1 MPAYDA
7 LMPAIRIIRH
17 TLLDPGE
24 AWRRLTD
31 WERHGAAVPLT
42 RAIIETPPPTHTGTR
57 FTMRTGVGRITFD
70 DPMEVTLWQPPRD
83 DSAGLVRLVKHG
95 RVVRGRAEIEL
106 RPSPRGGC
114 EAEWREELRVRGL
127 GRPFDPLVAAA
138 ARLFFARAL
147 DRLLRP

>member
-1 MPAYDA
+1 
-7 LMPAIRIIRH
+7 MPAIRIIRH
-17 TLLDPGE
+17 TLLEPAE

-31 WERHGAAVPLT
+31 WERHASVVPLT

-70 DPMEVTLWQPPRD
+70 DPMEVVRWQPPGEG
-83 DSAGLVRLVKHG
+83 SAGLVGLVKHG
-95 RVVRGRAEIEL
+95 RAVRGRAEIEL
-106 RPSPRGGC
+106 RPAPGGGC

-138 ARLFFARAL
+138 ARLLFARAL
-147 DRLLRP
+147 DALLRS